1 MMVRRSRIES
11 NDGGSH
17 GRLMRDWRSGETRV
31 GKGGREVLKE
41 LMPKVKVEAITK
53 QKVKN
58 KQRKRGNGLHWE

>member
-1 MMVRRSRIES
+1 
-11 NDGGSH
+11 
-17 GRLMRDWRSGETRV
+17 MRGDRV